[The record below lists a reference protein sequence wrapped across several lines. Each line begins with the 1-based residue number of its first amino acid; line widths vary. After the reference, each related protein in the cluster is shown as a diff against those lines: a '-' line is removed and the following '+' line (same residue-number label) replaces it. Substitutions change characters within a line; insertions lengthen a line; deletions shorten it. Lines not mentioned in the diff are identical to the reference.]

1 MGSRV
6 YRAVVRTARMAFA
19 CATLVGCGPHPARP
33 TAPPLVDPRTWT
45 RQEIALYAELLAT
58 ADARRAD
65 TAVVRR
71 GLASPLAAIRV
82 EAVLCAGQNR
92 MADARGLLRA
102 ALAGRDTAVAATAAY
117 ALGLFPDTASV
128 AALGESLHDP
138 VTVAAEAAWSLGEIG
153 EPARAVLER
162 RLGDT
167 TSGAAEATAAA
178 LLAAGKLRPVPVA
191 LIVPYLTSARAASEP
206 HVVEAAAEALS
217 RAASPAA
224 VRALIEVSRASD
236 PDIRMPAARGLS
248 LRAAGDSLGS
258 GARAA
263 LTALASDSDAHVRAV
278 AIRVLA
284 SYGTLER
291 SIVLAAL
298 RDTDAN
304 VRVAAG
310 QTLDR
315 VLGTARPAWSAA
327 LDADTSLA
335 YRRGVVAAAVR
346 AGVIPE
352 IIDHDNAD
360 RWQRLGDWRFRAAA
374 AEAGEGTSISRVVDL
389 TLPLTRDPDP
399 RVRTAA
405 YGVFSSW
412 LDSADATQHPWRR
425 QYIDEALHDE
435 DCIVRSIVLGA
446 LEHAATAADA
456 AVALAAYARAQRDSQ
471 SDARVAALRL
481 LAAAWAHDS
490 ARFPDSVTAAIRAL
504 PPPAAWLELSQAG
517 PGSPWASWRAAREH
531 PAVPHE
537 AVWYD
542 SIVRTVVIPALA
554 GHPIVARIATG
565 RGVLVI
571 DLFGAE
577 APLTVANF
585 VALARAGF
593 YRGTA
598 FHRVVPAFVAQD
610 GDPRGDGSGGPP
622 ESIRDELNRRRYAR
636 GVLGMALSGPNTGGS
651 QYFLTLTPQPHL
663 DGHYTVFGILR
674 EGFGVLDRLTQ
685 GDSIR
690 SVEIQ

>member
-1 MGSRV
+1 MGSRG

-19 CATLVGCGPHPARP
+19 CATVVGCAPHPVPA
-33 TAPPLVDPRTWT
+33 TASGLVDPRPWS
-45 RQEIALYAELLAT
+45 RQDIALYAELLAT

-82 EAVLCAGQNR
+82 EAVRCAGQNR

-102 ALAGRDTAVAATAAY
+102 TLAGRDTAVAATAAY

-128 AALGESLHDP
+128 AALSESLHGP
-138 VTVAAEAAWSLGEIG
+138 VTVAEEAAWSLGEIG

-167 TSGAAEATAAA
+167 AGAPEATAAA

-191 LIVPYLTSARAASEP
+191 LIVPYLTSARAASEAQ
-206 HVVEAAAEALS
+206 VVEAAAEAVS
-217 RAASPAA
+217 RAASPVA
-224 VRALIEVSRASD
+224 VRALIEVTRASD

-248 LRAAGDSLGS
+248 MRAAGDSLGS
-258 GARAA
+258 SARAA
-263 LTALASDSDAHVRAV
+263 LTVLASDSDAHVRAV

-284 SYGTLER
+284 SYGTPER
-291 SIVLAAL
+291 AIVLAAL

-315 VLGTARPAWSAA
+315 VLGTSRPAWNAA

-360 RWQRLGDWRFRAAA
+360 RWQRLGDWRYRAAA

-405 YGVFSSW
+405 YGVFSAW

-425 QYIDEALHDE
+425 QYADEALHDE
-435 DCIVRSIVLGA
+435 DCIVRSIVLAA

-456 AVALAAYARAQRDSQ
+456 AVALAAYARAQSDSQ

-481 LAAAWAHDS
+481 LATAWAHDS

-504 PPPAAWLELSQAG
+504 PPPSAWLELSQAG
-517 PGSPWASWRAAREH
+517 PGSPWTSWRAAREH
-531 PAVPHE
+531 PVAPRD

-542 SIVRTVVIPALA
+542 SIVRAVVVPALG
-554 GHPIVARIATG
+554 GHPIVARIATD
-565 RGVLVI
+565 RGILVI
-571 DLFGAE
+571 DLFGGD

-636 GVLGMALSGPNTGGS
+636 GVLGMALSGPDTGGS